1 MRFRFFDRND
11 RKLEMNVRVLFLD
24 SQAGMTEG
32 LRMKELNII
41 DLFEENRLILTS
53 IMSKILY
60 FLHFMSIIRNCR

>member
-1 MRFRFFDRND
+1 M
-11 RKLEMNVRVLFLD
+11 LEMNVRVLFLD

>member
-1 MRFRFFDRND
+1 
-11 RKLEMNVRVLFLD
+11 MNVRVLFLD

>member
-53 IMSKILY
+53 IMRKILY